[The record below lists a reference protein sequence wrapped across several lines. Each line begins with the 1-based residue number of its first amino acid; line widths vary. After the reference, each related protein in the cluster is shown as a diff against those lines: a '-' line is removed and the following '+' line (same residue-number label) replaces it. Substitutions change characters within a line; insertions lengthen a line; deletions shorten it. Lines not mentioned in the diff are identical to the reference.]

1 MAIPL
6 SYGRRLHWDFEAGR
20 QIGTNS
26 LPTRWRVLESRHDME
41 LRHLRY
47 FVAVAEELNFTK
59 AAAKLHLAQPSLTRQ
74 IHNLEAEIGVRLLNR
89 SKTHV
94 DLSEEGRSFL
104 VDARRILALATESVL
119 AVQRLSRGET
129 GQLNIAYLS
138 NSDFDLL
145 PETLGNFRQA
155 FPHIALN
162 LFDMAPAEQFRALEA
177 RKIDLGFVG
186 LPPPAS
192 TGRLKWESVARHRT
206 VVVLPAKHPLA
217 RKPQV
222 SLRELKTMFFVGMS
236 EKTHP
241 GFRDWLSETCQ
252 QAGFTPRILQD
263 AEMEP
268 ALMTF
273 VAEGLGVSLA
283 REHIKKLPHP
293 GVALRPLTPPVKS
306 DYCIA
311 WNRDNDSR
319 ALQQY
324 IEIVKGL
331 AA

>member
-1 MAIPL
+1 
-6 SYGRRLHWDFEAGR
+6 
-20 QIGTNS
+20 
-26 LPTRWRVLESRHDME
+26 ME

-47 FVAVAEELNFTK
+47 FVAVAEMLNFTK
-59 AAAKLHLAQPSLTRQ
+59 AAARLHLAQPSLTRQ
-74 IHNLEAEIGVRLLNR
+74 IHNLEEEIGVRLLNR
-89 SKTHV
+89 SKTQV
-94 DLSEEGRSFL
+94 ALTEEGRAFL
-104 VDARRILALATESVL
+104 VDAKRILALATESIL
-119 AVQRLSRGET
+119 AVQRLSRGEM

-138 NSDFDLL
+138 NSDFELL
-145 PETLGNFRQA
+145 PETLGAFRKA

-162 LFDMAPAEQFRALEA
+162 LFDMVPAEQFRALEG
-177 RKIDLGFVG
+177 RKIDLGFAG
-186 LPPPAS
+186 LHPPAS
-192 TGRLKWESVARHRT
+192 MARLQWESIARHRT
-206 VVVLPAKHPLA
+206 VVVLPLKHPLA

-222 SLRELKTMFFVGMS
+222 SLRELKTMFFVGLS

-241 GFRDWLSETCQ
+241 GFRNWLSETCQ

-263 AEMEP
+263 AELEP

-293 GVALRPLTPPVKS
+293 GVAFRPLTPPVKS

-324 IEIVKGL
+324 IQIVKGL
-331 AA
+331 ASVK

>member
-1 MAIPL
+1 
-6 SYGRRLHWDFEAGR
+6 
-20 QIGTNS
+20 
-26 LPTRWRVLESRHDME
+26 ME

-47 FVAVAEELNFTK
+47 FVAVAEDLSFTK

-74 IHNLEAEIGVRLLNR
+74 IRNLEEELGVRLLNR
-89 SKTHV
+89 SKSQV
-94 DLSEEGRSFL
+94 ALSEEGRSFL
-104 VDARRILALATESVL
+104 VDARRILALATESIL
-119 AVQRLSRGET
+119 AVQRLSRGEL
-129 GQLNIAYLS
+129 GQLNIAYMS
-138 NSDFDLL
+138 NSDFELL
-145 PETLGNFRQA
+145 PETLGAFRQA

-162 LFDMAPAEQFRALEA
+162 LFDMAPAEQLRALEA

-186 LPPPAS
+186 LPPP
-192 TGRLKWESVARHRT
+192 TIPGHLQWESIARHRT
-206 VVVLPAKHPLA
+206 VVVLPVTHPLA
-217 RKPQV
+217 RTPQV
-222 SLRELKTMFFVGMS
+222 NLRALKAMFFVGMS
-236 EKTHP
+236 DKTHP
-241 GFRDWLSETCQ
+241 GFRHWLSETCQ
-252 QAGFTPRILQD
+252 QAGFSPRILQD
-263 AEMEP
+263 AELEP

-293 GVALRPLTPPVKS
+293 GVAFRPLTPPVKS

-331 AA
+331 AAHAH

>member
-1 MAIPL
+1 
-6 SYGRRLHWDFEAGR
+6 
-20 QIGTNS
+20 
-26 LPTRWRVLESRHDME
+26 ME

-47 FVAVAEELNFTK
+47 FVAVAEDLSFTK

-74 IHNLEAEIGVRLLNR
+74 VHNLEEEIGVRLLNR
-89 SKTHV
+89 SKSQVALT
-94 DLSEEGRSFL
+94 EEGRSFL
-104 VDARRILALATESVL
+104 VDARLILALAAESIV

-138 NSDFDLL
+138 NSDFELL
-145 PETLGNFRQA
+145 PATLGAFRQA

-162 LFDMAPAEQFRALEA
+162 LFDMPPAEQIRALEA

-186 LPPPAS
+186 LPPPAT
-192 TGRLKWESVARHRT
+192 TGHLQWESIARHRT

-217 RKPQV
+217 RKSQV
-222 SLRELKTMFFVGMS
+222 SLAELKTMFFVGLS
-236 EKTHP
+236 ERTHP
-241 GFRDWLSETCQ
+241 GFRNWLTETCR
-252 QAGFTPRILQD
+252 QAAFIPRILQD
-263 AEMEP
+263 AELEA

-273 VAEGLGVSLA
+273 VADGLGVSLA
-283 REHIKKLPHP
+283 REPIKKLPHP
-293 GVALRPLTPPVKS
+293 GVAFRPLTPLLKS

-319 ALQQY
+319 ALQEY
-324 IEIVKGL
+324 IRIVKTC